1 MFDKIM
7 NSINNVLVYIFGS
20 IDRLDIYDYFMSF
33 DVEGLVSNG
42 LTFVIMMF
50 VVNYVMLPAV
60 KDIIK

>member
-7 NSINNVLVYIFGS
+7 NSVNNVLVYIFGS

-33 DVEGLVSNG
+33 DVEGFVNNG
-42 LTFVIMMF
+42 LTFAIVMF
-50 VVNYVMLPAV
+50 VVNYVLLPAV

>member
-33 DVEGLVSNG
+33 DIEGFVSNG
-42 LTFVIMMF
+42 LTFAVMMF
-50 VVNYVMLPAV
+50 VVNHVMLPAV

>member
-20 IDRLDIYDYFMSF
+20 IDRLDFYDYFMSF
-33 DVEGLVSNG
+33 DIEGFVSNG
-42 LTFVIMMF
+42 LTFVVMMF
-50 VVNYVMLPAV
+50 VVNYIMLPAA

>member
-20 IDRLDIYDYFMSF
+20 IDGLDIYDYFMSF
-33 DVEGLVSNG
+33 DVEGFVSNG
-42 LTFVIMMF
+42 LTFVVMMF

>member
-7 NSINNVLVYIFGS
+7 NSINNVLVYIFGN

-50 VVNYVMLPAV
+50 VVNYVMLPTV
-60 KDIIK
+60 KVT

>member
-1 MFDKIM
+1 MYSFTF
-7 NSINNVLVYIFGS
+7 FGS

-33 DVEGLVSNG
+33 DIEGFVSNG
-42 LTFVIMMF
+42 LTFAVMMF

>member
-33 DVEGLVSNG
+33 DIEGLVSNG
-42 LTFVIMMF
+42 LTFSVMMF

>member
-33 DVEGLVSNG
+33 DIEGFVSNG
-42 LTFVIMMF
+42 LTFVVMMF
-50 VVNYVMLPAV
+50 VVNYIMLPAV

>member
-7 NSINNVLVYIFGS
+7 NSINNVLVYIFGN

-42 LTFVIMMF
+42 LTFVVMMF

>member
-33 DVEGLVSNG
+33 DVEGFVSNG

>member
-33 DVEGLVSNG
+33 DVEGFVSNG
-42 LTFVIMMF
+42 LTFVVMVF

>member
-20 IDRLDIYDYFMSF
+20 IYRLDIYDYFMSF
-33 DVEGLVSNG
+33 DVEGFVSNG
-42 LTFVIMMF
+42 LTFVVMMF

>member
-33 DVEGLVSNG
+33 DIEGFVSNG
-42 LTFVIMMF
+42 LTFVVMMF

>member
-7 NSINNVLVYIFGS
+7 NSVNNVLVYIFGS

-33 DVEGLVSNG
+33 DAEGFVNNG
-42 LTFVIMMF
+42 LTFAIVMF

>member
-33 DVEGLVSNG
+33 DVEGFVSNG
-42 LTFVIMMF
+42 LTFVVMMF

>member
-33 DVEGLVSNG
+33 DIEGLVSNG

>member
-7 NSINNVLVYIFGS
+7 NGINNVLVYIFGS
-20 IDRLDIYDYFMSF
+20 IDRLDIYDYFVSF
-33 DVEGLVSNG
+33 DVEGFVSNG

>member
-7 NSINNVLVYIFGS
+7 NSINNVLVYIFGN

-33 DVEGLVSNG
+33 DVEDLVNNG

>member
-7 NSINNVLVYIFGS
+7 NGINNVLVYIFGS

-33 DVEGLVSNG
+33 DIEGLVSNG
-42 LTFVIMMF
+42 LTFAVMMF